1 MMRRKIVAANWKMN
15 GSEGFAKSLISEL
28 KVQLS
33 ALDKDVKVVIIP
45 PSLYV
50 AEVKRL
56 VSDVPFAVGIQ
67 NAAQW
72 DQGAFTGEISAGMAA
87 DVGCEYVL
95 VGHSERR
102 QLFAESDQVLADK
115 VQQVL
120 KSGLIALFCVG
131 ETLAERQAGQAE
143 EVVSR
148 QLQIAL
154 QGLDSDKW
162 NKIVV
167 AYEPVWAIGT
177 GKTATAED
185 AQAMHLHMRGVLG
198 SLGAPASDISLLY
211 GGSVKPE
218 NARELFGQQDI
229 DGGLIGGASLVA
241 DDFASICRA
250 V

>member
-1 MMRRKIVAANWKMN
+1 MRRKIVAANWKMN

-33 ALDKDVKVVIIP
+33 VLDKDVKVVIIP

-56 VSDVPFAVGIQ
+56 VSDAPFAVGIQ
-67 NAAQW
+67 NVAQW
-72 DQGAFTGEISAGMAA
+72 NQGAFTGEISAGMAA

-102 QLFAESDQVLADK
+102 QLFAESDQVVAEK

-120 KSGLIALFCVG
+120 KSGLVALVCVG

-154 QGLDSDKW
+154 QGLASDKW

-229 DGGLIGGASLVA
+229 DGGLIGGASLLA

>member
-1 MMRRKIVAANWKMN
+1 MN
-15 GSEGFAKSLISEL
+15 GSAGFAKSLISEL

-33 ALDKDVKVVIIP
+33 ALDKEVEVVIIP

-50 AEVKRL
+50 AEIKRL
-56 VSDVPFAVGIQ
+56 ISDASFTVGIQ
-67 NAAQW
+67 NVAQW
-72 DQGAFTGEISAGMAA
+72 DQGAFTGEVSASMAA

-102 QLFAESDQVLADK
+102 QLFAESDQVVADK

-120 KSGLIALFCVG
+120 RSGLIALLCVG

-148 QLQIAL
+148 QLQVAL
-154 QGLDSDKW
+154 QGLASDTW
-162 NKIVV
+162 NKVVV

-185 AQAMHLHMRGVLG
+185 AQAMHVHMRGVLG
-198 SLGAPASDISLLY
+198 SLGAPASEVSLLY
-211 GGSVKPE
+211 GGSVKPD
-218 NARELFGQQDI
+218 NARELFQQHDI
-229 DGGLIGGASLVA
+229 DGGLVGGASLVA
-241 DDFASICRA
+241 ADFASICR
-250 V
+250 VV

>member
-1 MMRRKIVAANWKMN
+1 MN

>member
-15 GSEGFAKSLISEL
+15 GSRGFAKSLISEL

-33 ALDKDVKVVIIP
+33 ALDKDTEVVIIP

-56 VSDVPFAVGIQ
+56 VSDTRFKTGIQ

-72 DQGAFTGEISAGMAA
+72 DQGAFTGEISATMAA

-102 QLFAESDQVLADK
+102 QLFAESDQDVADK
-115 VQQVL
+115 VHQIL
-120 KSGLIALFCVG
+120 KSGLIALLCVG
-131 ETLAERQAGQAE
+131 ETLAERQANQAE

-148 QLQIAL
+148 QLRAAL
-154 QGLDSDKW
+154 QGLEGGSW

-177 GKTATAED
+177 GKTATADD
-185 AQAMHLHMRGVLG
+185 AQAMHLHMRGVLE
-198 SLGAPASDISLLY
+198 SLGAPASEMSLLY
-211 GGSVKPE
+211 GGSVKPD
-218 NARELFGQQDI
+218 NARELFEQKDI
-229 DGGLIGGASLVA
+229 DGGLIGGASLIA
-241 DDFASICRA
+241 ENFASICRA
-250 V
+250 I

>member
-1 MMRRKIVAANWKMN
+1 MMRRKIVAANWKLN
-15 GSEGFAKSLISEL
+15 GSAGFAKSLISEL

-33 ALDKDVKVVIIP
+33 ALDNDVEVVIIP

-50 AEVKRL
+50 AEIKRL
-56 VSDVPFAVGIQ
+56 ISDAAFTVGIQ

-72 DQGAFTGEISAGMAA
+72 DQGAFTGEVSASMAA

-102 QLFAESDQVLADK
+102 QLFAESDQVVADK

-120 KSGLIALFCVG
+120 RSGLIALLCVG

-148 QLQIAL
+148 QLQAAL
-154 QGLDSDKW
+154 QGLTSDTWDKV
-162 NKIVV
+162 VV

-185 AQAMHLHMRGVLG
+185 AQAMHVHIRAVLG
-198 SLGAPASDISLLY
+198 SLGAPAAEVSLLY
-211 GGSVKPE
+211 GGSVKPD
-218 NARELFGQQDI
+218 NARELFQQHDI
-229 DGGLIGGASLVA
+229 DGGLVGGASLVA
-241 DDFASICRA
+241 ADFASICRA

>member
-15 GSEGFAKSLISEL
+15 GSADFAKSLISEL

-33 ALDKDVKVVIIP
+33 ELDKDVEVVIIP

-56 VSDVPFAVGIQ
+56 ISDAAFTVGIQ
-67 NAAQW
+67 SAAQW
-72 DQGAFTGEISAGMAA
+72 NEGAFTGEVSASMAA
-87 DVGCEYVL
+87 DVGCGYVL
-95 VGHSERR
+95 AGHSERR
-102 QLFAESDQVLADK
+102 QLFAETDQVVADK
-115 VQQVL
+115 VQQIL
-120 KSGLIALFCVG
+120 KSGLTALLCVG
-131 ETLAERQAGQAE
+131 ETLAEREAGQAE

-148 QLQIAL
+148 QLQTAL
-154 QGLDSDKW
+154 QGLSNDNW

-177 GKTATAED
+177 GETATAKD
-185 AQAMHLHMRGVLG
+185 AQAMHSHMREVLS
-198 SLGAPASDISLLY
+198 SLGAPAPEISLLY
-211 GGSVKPE
+211 GGSVKPG
-218 NARELFGQQDI
+218 NARELFQQHDI

-241 DDFASICRA
+241 ADFASICRA

>member
-1 MMRRKIVAANWKMN
+1 MN

-33 ALDKDVKVVIIP
+33 VLDKDVKVVIIP

-56 VSDVPFAVGIQ
+56 VSDAPFAVGIQ
-67 NAAQW
+67 NVAQW
-72 DQGAFTGEISAGMAA
+72 NQGAFTGEISAGMAA

-102 QLFAESDQVLADK
+102 QLFAESDQVVAEK

-120 KSGLIALFCVG
+120 KSGLVALVCVG

-154 QGLDSDKW
+154 QGLASDKW

-229 DGGLIGGASLVA
+229 DGGLIGGASLLA

>member
-1 MMRRKIVAANWKMN
+1 MMRRRIVAANWKMN
-15 GSEGFAKSLISEL
+15 GSGGFAKSLISEL

-33 ALDKDVKVVIIP
+33 GLDKDVEVVIIP

-50 AEVKRL
+50 AEIKRL
-56 VSDVPFAVGIQ
+56 ISDAPFTVGIQ

-72 DQGAFTGEISAGMAA
+72 DQGAFTGEISASMAA

-102 QLFAESDQVLADK
+102 QLFAESDQVIADK

-120 KSGLIALFCVG
+120 KSGLIVLLCVG

-148 QLQIAL
+148 QLQSAL
-154 QGLDSDKW
+154 QGLKSDAW

-185 AQAMHLHMRGVLG
+185 AQAMHFHMRDVLE
-198 SLGAPASDISLLY
+198 SLGAPASEISLLY
-211 GGSVKPE
+211 GGSVKPD
-218 NARELFGQQDI
+218 NALELFKQQDI

-241 DDFASICRA
+241 DNFASICRA

>member
-1 MMRRKIVAANWKMN
+1 MMRRRIVAANWKMN
-15 GSEGFAKSLISEL
+15 GSRGFAKSLISEL

-50 AEVKRL
+50 AEIERL
-56 VSDVPFAVGIQ
+56 ISDAPFTVGIQ

-87 DVGCEYVL
+87 DAGCEYVL

-102 QLFAESDQVLADK
+102 QLFAESDQVIADK

-120 KSGLIALFCVG
+120 KSGLIALLCVG
-131 ETLAERQAGQAE
+131 ETLAERQAGKAE

-148 QLQIAL
+148 QLQTAL
-154 QGLDSDKW
+154 QGLESDGW
-162 NKIVV
+162 HKIVV

-198 SLGAPASDISLLY
+198 SLGAPASEISLLY
-211 GGSVKPE
+211 GGSVKPD